1 MKIYLYL
8 LKSLNNG
15 IFYVGISNDVYRRLN
30 EHNQGKVNSTIKNLP
45 FKVVY
50 FKEHNNYEEARR
62 HEKWLK
68 KKKTD
73 YKEKLSGEWA
83 RPA

>member
-1 MKIYLYL
+1 M
-8 LKSLNNG
+8 KSLNNG

-30 EHNQGKVNSTIKNLP
+30 EHNQGKVNSTVKNLP
-45 FKVVY
+45 FEVVY

-68 KKKTD
+68 KKQTD
-73 YKEKLSGEWA
+73 YKEKLSREWA